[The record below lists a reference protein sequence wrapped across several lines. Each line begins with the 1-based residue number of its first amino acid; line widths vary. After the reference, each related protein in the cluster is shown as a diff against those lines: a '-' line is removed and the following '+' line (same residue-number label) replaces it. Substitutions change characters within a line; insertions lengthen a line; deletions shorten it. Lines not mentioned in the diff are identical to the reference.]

1 MAVKMPSEFTDGF
14 RQLNYQEI
22 LFADVLS
29 FYALSFCTLCKV
41 RANFNALR
49 IEDWSECDLTA
60 YLGKKEI
67 LIRL

>member
-14 RQLNYQEI
+14 RQLNCQEI

-29 FYALSFCTLCKV
+29 FYALSFCSLCKA
-41 RANFNALR
+41 RLNELR